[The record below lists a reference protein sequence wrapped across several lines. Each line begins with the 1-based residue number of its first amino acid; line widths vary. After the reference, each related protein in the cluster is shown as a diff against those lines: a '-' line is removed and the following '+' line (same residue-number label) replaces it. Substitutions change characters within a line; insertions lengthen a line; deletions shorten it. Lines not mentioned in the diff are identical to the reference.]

1 MEYTRELF
9 MEKSPQKNRGLTR
22 SWPFHI
28 ILNRKV
34 EPVNRGYAEQALSN
48 SPNTKGIEMANVN
61 I

>member
-9 MEKSPQKNRGLTR
+9 MEKSPKKNRGLTR

-34 EPVNRGYAEQALSN
+34 EPVNRGYAEQAL
-48 SPNTKGIEMANVN
+48 PNQ
-61 I
+61 

>member
-1 MEYTRELF
+1 MEENYLW
-9 MEKSPQKNRGLTR
+9 KSQQQQNRGLKMTR

-48 SPNTKGIEMANVN
+48 Q
-61 I
+61 